1 VETIMSATET
11 IGLGSTS
18 PAPSINA
25 NYPIQ
30 LTAKAVSA
38 VKLAIEEEG
47 MESTTA
53 LRVAVV
59 GGGCSGYSYALDFLE
74 EDPDEEDLEL
84 DFSGLAVVMDPHSAQ
99 LLNGVEID
107 YIETLQ
113 KKGFVFNNPN
123 ATRTCGCG
131 SSFS

>member
-1 VETIMSATET
+1 MSATET

>member
-1 VETIMSATET
+1 MQT
-11 IGLGSTS
+11 
-18 PAPSINA
+18 
-25 NYPIQ
+25 IQ
-30 LTAKAVSA
+30 LTPKAVEA

-47 MESTTA
+47 LKGHG

-59 GGGCSGYSYALDFLE
+59 GGGCSGYSYALDFADIGEDIDEGDLALE
-74 EDPDEEDLEL
+74 FD
-84 DFSGLAVVMDPHSAQ
+84 GLRVFVDPHSAQ
-99 LLNGVEID
+99 LLGQTEID
-107 YIETLQ
+107 YVESLQ

>member
-1 VETIMSATET
+1 MSATET
-11 IGLGSTS
+11 ISLGSPSTT
-18 PAPSINA
+18 PAGDPT
-25 NYPIQ
+25 YPIQ
-30 LTAKAVSA
+30 LTSKAVSA

-47 MESTTA
+47 LEPKTG

-59 GGGCSGYSYALDFLE
+59 GGGCSGYSYALDFSE
-74 EDPDEEDLEL
+74 EFDEEDLEM

-99 LLNGVEID
+99 LLSGTEID
-107 YIETLQ
+107 YVETLQ

>member
-1 VETIMSATET
+1 METISLTE
-11 IGLGSTS
+11 
-18 PAPSINA
+18 
-25 NYPIQ
+25 
-30 LTAKAVSA
+30 KAVNA
-38 VKLAIEEEG
+38 VKLAINEEG
-47 MESTTA
+47 LDGHA

-59 GGGCSGYSYALDFLE
+59 GGGCSGYSYALDFADIA
-74 EDPDEEDLEL
+74 EDVDEEDLCL
-84 DFSGLAVVMDPHSAQ
+84 DFSGLSVYIDPHSAQ
-99 LLNGVEID
+99 LLGPTEID